1 MSGILGKAFSVIA
14 VFAVTWGS
22 VIFYWRNS
30 GTVPTGMEML
40 AYLGLLPVGV
50 SSAGFMLR
58 NAGRSMLDKAVAAA
72 DAPDAADTPTAS
84 TATDAASRPS
94 SVAVL
99 ATDMR
104 LGLDM
109 DAGALLAA
117 SGALPRPGLDGR
129 FHDRDGLP
137 LLMCAAADL
146 DDARV
151 LKAQMGAFDTRAA
164 ERRAMALLEPVA
176 DSLLAQ
182 ALLALP
188 ELEVA
193 EERVVAGLRR
203 RDEQVVDSVLA
214 IELLVP
220 VDWSV
225 SVRGFCAEWLQGRAE
240 ANGLD
245 ARRFTVDVGIAADAG
260 EVWSRVQRIADAV
273 GQGTPP
279 WYLLLSCSSAIDPG
293 VVAAWLEENRILH
306 RQNKEG
312 MIPGEGAAGVLF
324 ATPLVVTKEA
334 PVVWRPQRIE
344 LAPQAGA
351 AERRRQS
358 EALGR
363 GLLGSLT
370 LPPDRVQM
378 VLHDADQRSELAVD
392 ASAAATAVNP
402 DLDIGRQT
410 LALPVCAGE
419 LGPVLPLALLTLAHH
434 HAVAAQ
440 SAALILGVS
449 APDQRLA
456 ALVDFPSS
464 HDPSADSVSPA

>member
-58 NAGRSMLDKAVAAA
+58 NAGRSLLDKAVAAA
-72 DAPDAADTPTAS
+72 DAPAAADTPAAATA
-84 TATDAASRPS
+84 ADAAPRPS

-109 DAGALLAA
+109 DADALLAA
-117 SGALPRPGLDGR
+117 VGALPRPGLDGR

-151 LKAQMGAFDTRAA
+151 LQAQMGAFDTRAA

-203 RDEQVVDSVLA
+203 RDEQVVETVLA
-214 IELLVP
+214 VELLVP
-220 VDWSV
+220 ADWSV

-240 ANGLD
+240 ASGLD
-245 ARRFTVDVGIAADAG
+245 ARRFTVDIGIAADAG

-273 GQGTPP
+273 GQGTPQ
-279 WYLLLSCSSAIDPG
+279 WYLLLACSSAIDAG

-324 ATPLVVTKEA
+324 ATPSPALVEV
-334 PVVWRPQRIE
+334 PRLWRPQRVE
-344 LAPQAGA
+344 VAPQAGA

-358 EALGR
+358 EALAR
-363 GLLGSLT
+363 ALVTGLA
-370 LPPDRVQM
+370 LPPEQVQM

-402 DLDIGRQT
+402 DLDIGRQA
-410 LALPVCAGE
+410 LALPVCTGE
-419 LGPVLPLALLTLAHH
+419 LGPVLPLALVTLAHA

-449 APDQRLA
+449 APSQRVA

-464 HDPSADSVSPA
+464 HDPSADSMSPA